1 MTERYE
7 SDIAAAFP
15 RGNGSATASAP
26 LPPAQQPAHAPT
38 SPAGALRAGS
48 RLVLVHGTATDG
60 RVWTAGPHGARTAA
74 VLGELQAHGVD
85 IHTPTRPQSGDL
97 DTEVAFLAPLCEGAY
112 VVGVSGGATLGLE
125 LAARGVEMAGAV
137 LHEPAAGS
145 LVPGLLAHVLAGLDA
160 DGLPGFGHALYGPSW
175 QTRMTRASVATVRA
189 ELAMFSA
196 FEPAALTGS
205 VDRVALTVGGRSPAI
220 RHRSVAALSAFLDV
234 PVGTVPG
241 VGHAVHLDGGLGQ
254 LLGVLGQVGPDGL
267 SARTG
272 DAQVHPPDMS

>member
-1 MTERYE
+1 
-7 SDIAAAFP
+7 
-15 RGNGSATASAP
+15 
-26 LPPAQQPAHAPT
+26 
-38 SPAGALRAGS
+38 
-48 RLVLVHGTATDG
+48 VLLHGTATDG
-60 RVWTAGPHGARTAA
+60 RVWTAGPHGARTATI
-74 VLGELQAHGVD
+74 LGELQAHGVD

-97 DTEVAFLAPLCEGAY
+97 DTEVAFLTPLCDGAF

-189 ELAMFSA
+189 ELEMFSA
-196 FEPAALTGS
+196 FEPAPLTGS
-205 VDRVALTVGGRSPAI
+205 IDRVALTVGGRSPAI
-220 RHRSVAALSAFLDV
+220 RHRSVAALSTFLDL
-234 PVGTVPG
+234 PAGTVPG
-241 VGHAVHLDGGLGQ
+241 VGHAAHLEGGLAH
-254 LLGVLGQVGPDGL
+254 LLGALGRAGHSG
-267 SARTG
+267 RTT